1 MDEEEKGRKRGGKRV
16 IEERTKKEEVKCIY
30 KTAILKNVLASEV
43 AVWFGVA
50 VC

>member
-1 MDEEEKGRKRGGKRV
+1 M

-30 KTAILKNVLASEV
+30 KTAILENVLASGV